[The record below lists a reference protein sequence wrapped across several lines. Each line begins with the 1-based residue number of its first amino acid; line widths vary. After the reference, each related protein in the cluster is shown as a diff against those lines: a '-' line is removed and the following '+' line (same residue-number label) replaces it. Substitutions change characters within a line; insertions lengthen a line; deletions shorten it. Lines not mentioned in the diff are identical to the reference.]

1 MSQLLKLE
9 DFKALFQSSNR
20 NYSQGCN
27 GKYACDE
34 QEKEKKKSIS
44 AKKQKPFHSERMK
57 SLQLKIQ
64 FIK

>member
-34 QEKEKKKSIS
+34 QKKKKKSIS